1 MYVYMIYRRIVF
13 CLDVHNEA
21 VKSMRYP
28 SDTYKD
34 ISAGSS
40 NKNSKSEEK
49 TIDELIKEFEDEYDD
64 M

>member
-1 MYVYMIYRRIVF
+1 MF